1 MMQKKYRS
9 QPGVVFVGGWQ
20 STLYSPR
27 RQKFE
32 KVVFYPTGYNSITRN
47 FTNAIYQA
55 SKLIKI
61 LNIMYMYMYD
71 FRASPAY
78 VCLRREVFIIIAVV

>member
-1 MMQKKYRS
+1 MCYAVLDFAHYCGR
-9 QPGVVFVGGWQ
+9 
-20 STLYSPR
+20 
-27 RQKFE
+27 KFE
-32 KVVFYPTGYNSITRN
+32 KVVFYPTDYNSETRN
-47 FTNAIYQA
+47 FANAISQA
-55 SKLIKI
+55 RKLIKI